1 MIIRLMGEGQWRVD
15 EKLQNELNNIDAELD
30 ADAREGDGAE
40 FARHLV
46 AMHELIQS
54 RGERVAVD
62 ELVPSEA
69 MVPPRNITLEE
80 LRELIGEEGLIP
92 G

>member
-1 MIIRLMGEGQWRVD
+1 
-15 EKLQNELNNIDAELD
+15 
-30 ADAREGDGAE
+30 
-40 FARHLV
+40 
-46 AMHELIQS
+46 MHELIQS